1 VEFERKSH
9 APGAV
14 KRSRGLKRG
23 MTWTE
28 ARLWKELRKLD
39 ANFRRQA
46 PLGRYFA
53 DFATHAGK
61 LVIEVDGEIHE
72 RLASV
77 AVRDIERQ
85 AWIESQGYRVVRF
98 SAREVEGD
106 VLGCIKRI
114 IAVLAAKP

>member
-1 VEFERKSH
+1 MYARDRH

-14 KRSRGLKRG
+14 GRSRGLKRR

-46 PLGRYFA
+46 PIGRYFA
-53 DFATHAGK
+53 DFASHTRK

-72 RLASV
+72 RLAEV
-77 AVRDIERQ
+77 GLRDVERQ
-85 AWIESQGYRVVRF
+85 AWLESQGYRVVRF
-98 SAREVEGD
+98 TARQVSDD
-106 VLGCIKRI
+106 VHACIETVRSL
-114 IAVLAAKP
+114 IALR